1 MNEELTDL
9 QFQILDSVYF
19 VESFENIR
27 EEADATLPVVVAE
40 MRYLIDKGWIQVM
53 QFDGEKDDY
62 VRTAIFDTDHLEEYH
77 FLATRDGLMKH
88 NGR

>member
-27 EEADATLPVVVAE
+27 EEADATLPVIVAE
-40 MRYLIDKGWIQVM
+40 MRYLIDKGWMQVM
-53 QFDGEKDDY
+53 QFDEEKDDY